1 MRIVGTFNKY
11 FKEGKLLNRKLDL
24 NKFLKRIH
32 LALSTLKKKE
42 AKIVKKLL

>member
-1 MRIVGTFNKY
+1 MESVY

-24 NKFLKRIH
+24 DKFLKRIH